1 MASVVGKWEFVEH
14 EQMDELV
21 AVFPE
26 KKGLS
31 DEMRE
36 KARQSQPKYEI
47 ERDNDYWIFRAIMG
61 DFKRETK
68 FKLGEPFQTSTIDGR
83 TVTSTVTQDGEKLV
97 ENQDHPELCSTIVR
111 WVEGDHLIMTI
122 TAKNVTAKVRYRRS

>member
-1 MASVVGKWEFVEH
+1 MGLNGFIGHWEYDSNEKVE
-14 EQMDELV
+14 EYMIDL
-21 AVFPE
+21 
-26 KKGLS
+26 GLS